1 MISII
6 IPMYNVEDKIER
18 TLSCIENQEIK
29 EKYEIIIIDD
39 CSVDNSYNICKK
51 YIKSKR
57 IKNAILLKN
66 TENRGPSYTRN
77 RGMKLAKGEYCILL
91 DSDDYYEENTINI
104 MLENMKPKSIVVV
117 GIKYMYRKNKIKY
130 LLYGEKNR
138 IMNIGSNQYAK
149 FYLTG
154 LLNQP
159 SNKMYDL
166 NYIKEKNIF
175 FNENSS
181 YGEDLEFNIKYTE
194 NIEDIIYINEP
205 LYVYTESP
213 SGLNNTY
220 KNNELEISKKN
231 FDNKLEILKNR
242 YCINNEIEQEMYK
255 MYIKERIRFYY
266 RFNKFDSRK
275 DKREYLKKIINKDD
289 LNYLLK
295 KANMDNK
302 QVFIIKQLVN
312 LKLYFL
318 ARVYLKFVIS

>member
-18 TLSCIENQEIK
+18 TLNCIEEQRIK

-39 CSVDNSYNICKK
+39 CSVDDSYNICKK
-51 YIKSKR
+51 YIKNKK
-57 IKNAILLKN
+57 IKNAIVLKN

-77 RGMKLAKGEYCILL
+77 KGMKLANGEYCILL
-91 DSDDYYEENTINI
+91 DSDDYYEKNTINT
-104 MLENMKPKSIVVV
+104 MLENMKPKSIVIV
-117 GIKYMYRKNKIKY
+117 GIKYLYKKNKIKY
-130 LLYGEKNR
+130 LLYGEKNK
-138 IMNIGSNQYAK
+138 IMNIESNQYAK

-194 NIEDIIYINEP
+194 NIEDIIYINKP

-231 FDNKLEILKNR
+231 FDSKLEILKDK
-242 YCINNEIEQEMYK
+242 YCMNKEIEQEMYK

-266 RFNKFDSRK
+266 RFNKFDTRK
-275 DKREYLKKIINKDD
+275 NKREYLKKVISKDD
-289 LNYLLK
+289 LNDLLK

-302 QVFIIKQLVN
+302 QAFIINELVN
-312 LKLYFL
+312 LKLYFF
-318 ARVYLKFVIS
+318 ARVYLKFVIH